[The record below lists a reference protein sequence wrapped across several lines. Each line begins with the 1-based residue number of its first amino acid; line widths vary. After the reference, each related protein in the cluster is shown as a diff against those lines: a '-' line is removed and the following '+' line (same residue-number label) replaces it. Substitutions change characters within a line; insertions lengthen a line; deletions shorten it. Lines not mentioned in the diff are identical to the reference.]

1 MKLILFP
8 ILWKNRSIAMP
19 FVWQTGQ
26 IGRGNL
32 QSRKLLTGKL
42 NKLGFMKA
50 TENLEYLILTKMYK
64 RLVYQVE
71 PP

>member
-1 MKLILFP
+1 MT
-8 ILWKNRSIAMP
+8 

-50 TENLEYLILTKMYK
+50 TENLEFLILTKMYK